1 MQENIQSLK
10 KELNK
15 DFYKNVD
22 KDYSELLIEYQ
33 VKQLEH
39 YNEISYIQ
47 PKDPTIIDVELKNNI
62 LKIPKEY
69 SSFGMDWY
77 LGSVHVKTT
86 ISKNY
91 QLHFNWH
98 IHNQCQIFRLDN
110 QASSTP
116 LIETNSVK
124 YWLKQ
129 EFYLIYFPVSILR
142 SFLIHDRSHLN
153 LNKISSSTNF
163 WKGRYY
169 ILLWTRKLLLTVA
182 PQT

>member
-62 LKIPKEY
+62 LNIPKEY
-69 SSFGMDWY
+69 SSFGIDWC
-77 LGSVHVKTT
+77 LGS
-86 ISKNY
+86 
-91 QLHFNWH
+91 
-98 IHNQCQIFRLDN
+98 C
-110 QASSTP
+110 
-116 LIETNSVK
+116 
-124 YWLKQ
+124 
-129 EFYLIYFPVSILR
+129 
-142 SFLIHDRSHLN
+142 
-153 LNKISSSTNF
+153 
-163 WKGRYY
+163 
-169 ILLWTRKLLLTVA
+169 
-182 PQT
+182 